1 MRLATEKYY
10 LVSGFSYTKAAR
22 LRKRSEFNHTSTSG
36 KRIQNKHFIAYYIPN
51 HHQTSRLGIT
61 VTKRVGKAVER
72 NRIKRN
78 VREYFRLHVK
88 YLEDYLDMNVIA
100 KKESADLTSEEI
112 FFSLDNLFHK
122 IKRDRG

>member
-1 MRLATEKYY
+1 MSCFT
-10 LVSGFSYTKAAR
+10 YTKAAR
-22 LRKRSEFNHTSTSG
+22 LRKRSEFIHTSTSG
-36 KRIQNKHFIAYYIPN
+36 KKIQNKHFIAYYIPN

-78 VREYFRLHVK
+78 VREYFRLNIK
-88 YLEDYLDMNVIA
+88 YFEDYLDMNVIA
-100 KKESADLTSEEI
+100 KKESAVLTSEEI

-122 IKRDRG
+122 IMRDCGH